1 MEKGATSQSEPER
14 ASVSSPE
21 QAELEPRPSRARVHR
36 PNRTPPSRSSSSWTS
51 SPRTP
56 SAHRGGVSVACC
68 AHARG
73 SPAHRTSRLAH
84 EGSCALMSTAAWT
97 SVPDMEQ
104 ADPDPMMHEDNMEK
118 QQPQGTPPPSF
129 AERRKTVNKARVILV
144 DSFSVSSLFLHF
156 SFLSSIQTSDV
167 FNKTPTFR
175 SMIVSFSALL
185 TQYKPT

>member
-1 MEKGATSQSEPER
+1 MLEDLKIPASGADGDDDEERCGCEEGRTEPER
-14 ASVSSPE
+14 ASGSSLE
-21 QAELEPRPSRARVHR
+21 QAEPEPRPSRARVHC
-36 PNRTPPSRSSSSWTS
+36 PNRTPTSRSSSSWTS

-104 ADPDPMMHEDNMEK
+104 ADPDPMW
-118 QQPQGTPPPSF
+118 TTWRS
-129 AERRKTVNKARVILV
+129 
-144 DSFSVSSLFLHF
+144 SSLKELRHPAAPRGGRQ
-156 SFLSSIQTSDV
+156 STRQE
-167 FNKTPTFR
+167 
-175 SMIVSFSALL
+175 
-185 TQYKPT
+185 

>member
-1 MEKGATSQSEPER
+1 MTKRGVDVEKGTPSQNEPER
-14 ASVSSPE
+14 ARASQNEPE
-21 QAELEPRPSRARVHR
+21 EAALSKPIQSRVRAAPEPRPSRARVRR

-56 SAHRGGVSVACC
+56 SAHRGGASVACC

-104 ADPDPMMHEDNMEK
+104 ADPDPMW
-118 QQPQGTPPPSF
+118 TPWRS
-129 AERRKTVNKARVILV
+129 
-144 DSFSVSSLFLHF
+144 SSLKELRH
-156 SFLSSIQTSDV
+156 
-167 FNKTPTFR
+167 P
-175 SMIVSFSALL
+175 ALPRGGRQS
-185 TQYKPT
+185 TRQE

>member
-1 MEKGATSQSEPER
+1 MISRFLLLVRMVMMTKRGVDVEKGTPSRSEPER

-21 QAELEPRPSRARVHR
+21 QAEPEPHLSRARVHR

-104 ADPDPMMHEDNMEK
+104 ADPDPMW
-118 QQPQGTPPPSF
+118 TPWRS
-129 AERRKTVNKARVILV
+129 
-144 DSFSVSSLFLHF
+144 SSLKELRHPA
-156 SFLSSIQTSDV
+156 SPRGGRQSTRQE
-167 FNKTPTFR
+167 
-175 SMIVSFSALL
+175 
-185 TQYKPT
+185 